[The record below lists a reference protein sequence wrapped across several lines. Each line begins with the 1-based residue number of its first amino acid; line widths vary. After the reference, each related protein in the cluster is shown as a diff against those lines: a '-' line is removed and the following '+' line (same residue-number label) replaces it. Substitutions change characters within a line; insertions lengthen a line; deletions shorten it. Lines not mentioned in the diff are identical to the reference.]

1 MTLPNLVIRQVVA
14 ADLDRCFAIETLA
27 YEGDEAATREKIATR
42 IATWPEGFI
51 VAQVDGVVAGFINS
65 GAAFEV
71 EMADEAFKELI
82 GHDPAGPHVVIMSV
96 VVHPDYQG
104 LGVSRQLLEAF
115 IERMRG
121 LGKASINLMCKERH
135 VPLYERFGFV
145 YLKASASDHGGMAWH
160 EMALKL

>member
-1 MTLPNLVIRQVVA
+1 MTLSSLLIRQVAA

-27 YEGDEAATREKIATR
+27 YEGDEAATREKIAT
-42 IATWPEGFI
+42 WPDGFI
-51 VAQVDGVVAGFINS
+51 VAEVDGVVAGFINS

-104 LGVSRQLLEAF
+104 QGVSRRLLEAF

-160 EMALKL
+160 EMVLSLPR